1 MHRSLRSFL
10 LVLPLAFQSATAV
23 AQAPAIR
30 AAEVAASAT
39 RPETTTTARRALMMD
54 DLLNWKTIRSSTVTN
69 DGRWFGYQLAPN
81 EGESDVILRRTSD
94 DRELRFSVGD
104 NVNPALTFSDNS
116 QYALFTIAPTKREAE
131 RLRRERRPVQNQ
143 VALVNLATGELKKFE
158 KVRRATFSGERGAW
172 VAMHMYPPEPAGG
185 SGAASGASAGTPPAG
200 GRGGGGGAGGRP
212 QGADLLLHEIAT
224 GQLIPLGNV
233 SDFAFDKTG
242 EWLAWTVEAR
252 DQLGNGVQLMNMTTR
267 SIRSLDAAK
276 ATYSRLT
283 WSEDGKALVT
293 LRGEVVSRDTVQSL
307 VMFTDVAAAT
317 PAKHELD
324 PSKHPGFPAGM
335 KISAN
340 RAPRWS
346 EDRTTVF
353 FGLQEA
359 KPATDSVPADSVQ
372 RPDSGP
378 AQPQRRPGA
387 ADARATDTL
396 DNERPQLVIWHYLD
410 PRLQRAQEVQENS
423 DRSFSY
429 LALYRIPDRKVIQLA
444 TDSMRTVTPAPKE
457 RWAIGTD
464 TRPYELQTALDG
476 RSFRDVYVVDLA
488 TGARKK
494 LLTKAPGNTWPSPDG
509 TRVLYYDDGHYF
521 TYDFATGQSRNIT
534 EKVPT
539 TFVNTE
545 DDHNVSKPAIPPMG
559 WAKDGSAVLLF
570 DNWDVWKVP
579 ATGGMAVNLTVN
591 GRKDGIRY
599 QRRYSFDPEERG
611 IDLSKPLYLAAY
623 GEWTKK
629 EGLAIVQPG
638 KAGVTMKLWNDA
650 RLGVVKARK
659 ADTFLYTQQ
668 TVTDFPNYY
677 VADASLAPGRR
688 ITDANPQQRSVAWS
702 AGARLVD
709 YTSAKGH
716 KLQAAMYL
724 PANYEPGK
732 KYPTVV
738 YIYEKRSQNL
748 HTYNVPNAT
757 RAFNPAVYTSR
768 GYVVL
773 EPDIVYTLNDPGMS
787 AVWAVVPAVEA
798 AIATGVV
805 DRDRIGIHGHSW
817 GGYQTA
823 FLITQTKL
831 FKSAIAGAALTNMVS
846 MYGSVYWNSGT
857 ADGAIFE
864 SSQGRFLGGYWDNT
878 EAYIRNSP
886 VFHATKVETPL
897 LLLHN
902 DQDGAV
908 PFNQGLEY
916 YNVLRRLGKEVAM
929 LQYVGENHGVTR
941 PANMKDYT
949 IRMREFFDHHLT
961 GAPKPDWLK
970 EGVPRLKMEEHLK
983 ERAKLLRAGPIIF

>member
-1 MHRSLRSFL
+1 MYRLIRPLLLILSLAAS
-10 LVLPLAFQSATAV
+10 VPGAT
-23 AQAPAIR
+23 AQAPAVR
-30 AAEVAASAT
+30 ADARPIAT
-39 RPETTTTARRALMMD
+39 TPETTTTARRSLMMD
-54 DLLNWKTIRSSTVTN
+54 DLLNWKTIRSSTVSN
-69 DGRWFGYQLAPN
+69 DGKWFGYQLSPN
-81 EGESDVILRRTSD
+81 EGDSDVILRRTSD
-94 DRELRFSVGD
+94 DRELRFPVGD
-104 NVNPALTFSDNS
+104 IANAALSISDNS
-116 QYALFTIAPTKREAE
+116 QYALFTVAPTKREAD
-131 RLRRERRPVQNQ
+131 RLRAQRRPVQNQ
-143 VALVNLATGELKKFE
+143 VALVALATGEVKKFE

-172 VAMHMYPPEPAGG
+172 VALHLYPPEAAG
-185 SGAASGASAGTPPAG
+185 SAASGAGAAAAAPAAG
-200 GRGGGGGAGGRP
+200 GRGGGGGGATRP

-224 GQLIPLGNV
+224 GQLILLGNV
-233 SDFAFDKTG
+233 SDFAFDKG
-242 EWLAWTVEAR
+242 GDWLAWTVEAR
-252 DQLGNGVQLMNMTTR
+252 DQLGNGVQMLNTTTR

-276 ATYSRLT
+276 ATYTRLT
-283 WSEDGKALVT
+283 WSDQGKALAV
-293 LRGEVVSRDTVQSL
+293 LRGTTVARDTIYSL
-307 VMFTDVAAAT
+307 VPPPGLAAPAPVKTEFAAAS
-317 PAKHELD
+317 D
-324 PSKHPGFPAGM
+324 SSFPAGM

-340 RAPRWS
+340 RALRWS
-346 EDRTTVF
+346 DDLTKVF
-353 FGLQEA
+353 FGIQEA
-359 KPATDSVPADSVQ
+359 KSEAEPAPRDSTQRTDSTRQ
-372 RPDSGP
+372 
-378 AQPQRRPGA
+378 RPGA
-387 ADARATDTL
+387 AEARATETPAD
-396 DNERPQLVIWHYLD
+396 EKPQLVIWHYLD
-410 PRLQRAQEVQENS
+410 PRLQRAQEVQENA
-423 DRSFSY
+423 DRSFTY
-429 LALYRIPDRKVIQLA
+429 LSLFRIPDRKFIRLA
-444 TDSMRTVTPAPKE
+444 SDSMRTVTPAPKD

-464 TRPYELQTALDG
+464 VSSYQLQTALDG
-476 RSFRDVYVVDLA
+476 RPLRDVYAVDLL

-494 LLTKAPGNTWPSPDG
+494 LLTKTGGNTYPSPDG

-545 DDHNVSKPAIPPMG
+545 DDHNVKKPAIPPMG

-579 ATGGMAVNLTVN
+579 ATGGTAVNLTVN

-599 QRRYSFDPEERG
+599 LRRYSFDPDERG

-629 EGLAIVQPG
+629 EGMARIEPG
-638 KAGVTMKLWNDA
+638 KTGVTMKLWGDA
-650 RLGVVKARK
+650 KIGVVKARK
-659 ADTFLYTQQ
+659 ADTFLYTRQ
-668 TVTDFPNYY
+668 TVSEFPNYW
-677 VADASLAPGRR
+677 VTDLTLAPGRR
-688 ITDANPQQRSVAWS
+688 ITDANPQQSSVAWS
-702 AGARLVD
+702 AGSRLVD

-716 KLQAAMYL
+716 KLQAAMFL

-738 YIYEKRSQNL
+738 YIYEKLSQGL
-748 HTYNVPNAT
+748 HQYSVPNAT

-773 EPDIVYTLNDPGMS
+773 QPDIVYTLNDPGMS
-787 AVWAVVPAVEA
+787 AVWSVVPAVEA
-798 AIATGVV
+798 AIATGIV
-805 DRDRIGIHGHSW
+805 DRDKIGIHGHSW

-823 FLITQTKL
+823 FLVTQTKL

-941 PANMKDYT
+941 PPNQKDYT

-970 EGVPRLKMEEHLK
+970 EGVARLKMEDHLK
-983 ERAKLLRAGPIIF
+983 ERAKLLKAGPIIF

>member
-1 MHRSLRSFL
+1 MHHVVRRIL
-10 LVLPLAFQSATAV
+10 LLLPLAFHGATAL
-23 AQAPAIR
+23 AQAPAAR
-30 AAEVAASAT
+30 PVDVAVAT

-54 DLLNWKTIRSSTVTN
+54 DLLNWKNIRGSTISN
-69 DGRWFGYQLAPN
+69 DGKWFGYQLAPN
-81 EGESDVILRRTSD
+81 EGDSEVILRRTAD
-94 DRELRFSVGD
+94 DHELRFPVGD
-104 NVNPALTFSDNS
+104 NAAASLSFSENS
-116 QYALFTIAPTKREAE
+116 RYALFTIAPTKHEAE
-131 RLRRERRPVQNQ
+131 RLRRDRRPVQNQ
-143 VALVNLATGELKKFE
+143 VALVNLATGDVQKFE
-158 KVRRATFSGERGAW
+158 KVRRATFSGERGSW
-172 VAMHMYPPEPAGG
+172 VAMHLYAPEASGGGAAGG
-185 SGAASGASAGTPPAG
+185 APSAAPAG
-200 GRGGGGGAGGRP
+200 GRGGGSGSGRP

-224 GQLIPLGNV
+224 GQLIALGNV
-233 SDFAFDKTG
+233 SEFAFDKSG
-242 EWLAWTVEAR
+242 DWLAWTVEAR
-252 DQLGNGVQLMNMTTR
+252 DQLGNGVQLMHMATR

-276 ATYSRLT
+276 ATYSRLA
-283 WSEDGKALVT
+283 WSEDGKAVAA
-293 LRGEVVSRDTVQSL
+293 LRGA
-307 VMFTDVAAAT
+307 VAAGDTTHALLMFSDLAGASPVKT
-317 PAKHELD
+317 ELDPAKHA
-324 PSKHPGFPAGM
+324 GFPAGM
-335 KISAN
+335 RISAH
-340 RAPRWS
+340 RTPRWS

-353 FGLQEA
+353 FGLQ
-359 KPATDSVPADSVQ
+359 PAMSRADRAVADSVQ
-372 RPDSGP
+372 RTDSGP
-378 AQPQRRPGA
+378 AQPQPQRPGA
-387 ADARATDTL
+387 ADARASDTL
-396 DNERPQLVIWHYLD
+396 NSERPQLVIWHYLD

-423 DRSFSY
+423 DRSFNY
-429 LALYRIPDRKVIQLA
+429 LALYRIPEEKVIQLA
-444 TDSMRTVTPAPKE
+444 TDSMRTVLPAPKE
-457 RWAIGTD
+457 RWATGID
-464 TRPYELQTALDG
+464 NRAYELQTALDG
-476 RSFRDVYVVDLA
+476 RSFRDLYAVDLM
-488 TGARKK
+488 TGARRLLLKK
-494 LLTKAPGNTWPSPDG
+494 AAANSYPSPDG

-534 EKVPT
+534 AKVPT
-539 TFVNTE
+539 SFVNTE
-545 DDHNVSKPAIPPMG
+545 DDHNVKNPPIPPMG
-559 WAKDGSAVLLF
+559 WSRDGSAVLLF

-579 ATGGMAVNLTVN
+579 ATGGPAVNLTVN
-591 GRKDGIRY
+591 GRRDGIRY

-611 IDLSKPLYLAAY
+611 IDLTKPLYFAAY
-623 GEWTKK
+623 GESTKK
-629 EGLAIVQPG
+629 EGLARVEPG
-638 KAGVTMKLWNDA
+638 KPGVTMKLWGDA
-650 RLGVVKARK
+650 RIGVVKARK
-659 ADTFLYTQQ
+659 ADTFLYTRQ
-668 TVTDFPNYY
+668 TVTDFPNYH
-677 VADASLAPGRR
+677 VTDASLAPGRR

-724 PANYEPGK
+724 PANYEPGR
-732 KYPTVV
+732 KYPTIV

-748 HTYNVPNAT
+748 HSYNVPNAT

-798 AIATGVV
+798 AVATGVV

-823 FLITQTKL
+823 FLITQTNL
-831 FKSAIAGAALTNMVS
+831 FKSAIAGAPLTNMVS

-941 PANMKDYT
+941 PANQKDYT

-983 ERAKLLRAGPIIF
+983 ERAKLLKAGPIVF

>member
-1 MHRSLRSFL
+1 M
-10 LVLPLAFQSATAV
+10 LPV
-23 AQAPAIR
+23 
-30 AAEVAASAT
+30 
-39 RPETTTTARRALMMD
+39 
-54 DLLNWKTIRSSTVTN
+54 
-69 DGRWFGYQLAPN
+69 
-81 EGESDVILRRTSD
+81 
-94 DRELRFSVGD
+94 
-104 NVNPALTFSDNS
+104 
-116 QYALFTIAPTKREAE
+116 
-131 RLRRERRPVQNQ
+131 
-143 VALVNLATGELKKFE
+143 
-158 KVRRATFSGERGAW
+158 
-172 VAMHMYPPEPAGG
+172 
-185 SGAASGASAGTPPAG
+185 
-200 GRGGGGGAGGRP
+200 

-233 SDFAFDKTG
+233 SDFAFDKSG
-242 EWLAWTVEAR
+242 DWLAWTVEAR
-252 DQLGNGVQLMNMTTR
+252 DQLGNGVQLLNTTTR

-283 WSEDGKALVT
+283 WSESGKALAV
-293 LRGEVVSRDTVQSL
+293 LRGATARTDTLFSL
-307 VMFTDVAAAT
+307 VMFTGVAGAAPVKT
-317 PAKHELD
+317 ELD
-324 PSKHPGFPAGM
+324 PKVHASFPARM

-340 RAPRWS
+340 RTLRWS
-346 EDRTTVF
+346 DDLTTVF
-353 FGLQEA
+353 FGIQEIKA
-359 KPATDSVPADSVQ
+359 PGDSTATDSAQTSDSTP
-372 RPDSGP
+372 R
-378 AQPQRRPGA
+378 APQRPGA
-387 ADARATDTL
+387 ADARATDTP
-396 DNERPQLVIWHYLD
+396 DDEKPQLVIWHYLD
-410 PRLQRAQEVQENS
+410 PRLQRAQEVQESS
-423 DRSFSY
+423 DRSFTY
-429 LALYRIPDRKVIQLA
+429 LSSYRIPEKKFIRLA

-464 TRPYELQTALDG
+464 VSAYELQTALDG
-476 RSFRDVYVVDLA
+476 RSLRDVYAVDLL
-488 TGARKK
+488 TGARKPIM
-494 LLTKAPGNTWPSPDG
+494 TKTGGNSYPSPDG
-509 TRVLYYDDGHYF
+509 TRVLYYSDGHYY

-545 DDHNVSKPAIPPMG
+545 DDHNVQKPAIPPMG

-570 DNWDVWKVP
+570 DNWDVWRVP
-579 ATGGMAVNLTVN
+579 ATGGTAAVNLTVN

-623 GEWTKK
+623 GERTKQ
-629 EGLAIVQPG
+629 EGLARVEPG
-638 KAGVTMKLWNDA
+638 KAGVTMKLWGDA
-650 RLGVVKARK
+650 RIGVVKARK
-659 ADTFLYTQQ
+659 ADTFLYTRQ
-668 TVTDFPNYY
+668 TVTDFPDYY
-677 VADASLAPGRR
+677 VTDASLAPGRR
-688 ITDANPQQRSVAWS
+688 ITDANPQQKSIAWS
-702 AGARLVD
+702 AGSRLVD

-716 KLQAAMYL
+716 KLQAAMFL

-738 YIYEKRSQNL
+738 YIYEKLSQGL
-748 HTYNVPNAT
+748 HSYSVPNAT

-773 EPDIVYTLNDPGMS
+773 QPDIVYTLNDPGMS

-798 AIATGVV
+798 AIATGIV
-805 DRDRIGIHGHSW
+805 DRDKIGIHGHSW

-823 FLITQTKL
+823 FLVTQTKL
-831 FKSAIAGAALTNMVS
+831 FKSAIAGAPLTNMVS

-916 YNVLRRLGKEVAM
+916 YNVLRRMGKEVAM
-929 LQYVGENHGVTR
+929 LQYVGENHGVTK
-941 PANMKDYT
+941 PANQKDYT

-970 EGVPRLKMEEHLK
+970 EGIPRLRMEEHLK
-983 ERAKLLRAGPIIF
+983 ERAKLLKAGPIVF

>member
-1 MHRSLRSFL
+1 MHRSLRSIL
-10 LVLPLAFQSATAV
+10 LVLPLAFHVAPAL
-23 AQAPAIR
+23 AQAPAVR
-30 AAEVAASAT
+30 SADAAAVAT
-39 RPETTTTARRALMMD
+39 RPETTATTRRALMMD

-69 DGRWFGYQLAPN
+69 DGKWFGYQLAPN
-81 EGESDVILRRTSD
+81 EGDSDVILRRTSD
-94 DRELRFSVGD
+94 DKEMRFPVGD
-104 NVNPALTFSDNS
+104 NANPALAFSDNS

-131 RLRRERRPVQNQ
+131 RLRRERKPVQNQ
-143 VALVNLATGELKKFE
+143 AALVNLATGEVKKFE

-172 VAMHMYPPEPAGG
+172 VAMHIYPPETAGG
-185 SGAASGASAGTPPAG
+185 GGAATTAAAPPAG
-200 GRGGGGGAGGRP
+200 GRGGGPGGGRP

-224 GQLIPLGNV
+224 GQLLPLGNV
-233 SDFAFDKTG
+233 SEFAFDKAG
-242 EWLAWTVEAR
+242 DWLAWSVEAR
-252 DQLGNGVQLMNMTTR
+252 EQLGNGVQLMNMNTR

-283 WSEDGKALVT
+283 WSEDGKAIAA
-293 LRGEVVSRDTVQSL
+293 LRGAVAARDTVQSL
-307 VMFTDVAAAT
+307 VMFSDIAG
-317 PAKHELD
+317 PAPTKTELD
-324 PSKHPGFPAGM
+324 PSKHPAFPAGM
-335 KISAN
+335 KISAS

-359 KPATDSVPADSVQ
+359 KASTEETPGDSAQ

-378 AQPQRRPGA
+378 AQPQQPRPGA
-387 ADARATDTL
+387 AEARATDTPN
-396 DNERPQLVIWHYLD
+396 DERPQLVIWHYLD

-464 TRPYELQTALDG
+464 TRAYELQTALDG
-476 RSFRDVYVVDLA
+476 RNVRDIYAVDLA
-488 TGARKK
+488 TGARRKI
-494 LLTKAPGNTWPSPDG
+494 LTKASGNTYPSPDG

-539 TFVNTE
+539 SFVNTE
-545 DDHNVSKPAIPPMG
+545 DDHNVRKPAIPPMG

-570 DNWDVWKVP
+570 DNWDVWQVP
-579 ATGGMAVNLTVN
+579 ATGGTAVNLTVN

-611 IDLSKPLYLAAY
+611 IDLTKPLYLAAY

-629 EGLAIVQPG
+629 EGLARVEPG
-638 KAGVTMKLWNDA
+638 KAGVTMKLWGDA

-677 VADASLAPGRR
+677 VTDASLAPGRR
-688 ITDANPQQRSVAWS
+688 ITDANPQQRSIAWS

-805 DRDRIGIHGHSW
+805 DREKIGIHGHSW

-823 FLITQTKL
+823 FLITQTNL

-941 PANMKDYT
+941 PANQKDYT

-983 ERAKLLRAGPIIF
+983 ERAKLLKAGPIVF